1 MRADEQVI
9 QGILQEIETARNRY
23 DSVSLAAV
31 FAEDA
36 NFIKIFGGQLDG
48 RRAIEAAH
56 RHTFQTVYR
65 VGQASF
71 VLRSIRFLRAD
82 VAVVFVRC
90 HVKFKEGNEAPVS
103 LFPVNAHYHGGNSKA
118 DYVGPHHSP
127 HHSARIVAQ
136 KESAH
141 HLANLQTDFSLLL

>member
-9 QGILQEIETARNRY
+9 QGILQQIETARNRY

-36 NFIKIFGGQLDG
+36 NFIQIFGGQLDG

-56 RHTFQTVYR
+56 RHAFQTVYR

-71 VLRSIRFLRAD
+71 VLRSIRF
-82 VAVVFVRC
+82 C
-90 HVKFKEGNEAPVS
+90 APMS
-103 LFPVNAHYHGGNSKA
+103 RWYSSGA
-118 DYVGPHHSP
+118 
-127 HHSARIVAQ
+127 
-136 KESAH
+136 
-141 HLANLQTDFSLLL
+141 T